1 VKRVVS
7 RDEGEERSR
16 LWYCSR
22 KGPAAGILDK
32 KKKKGI
38 GSPVV
43 IGIRGEGV
51 RERCRADRQVGPQL
65 SSTLNGHGT
74 LRRGE

>member
-16 LWYCSR
+16 SW

-38 GSPVV
+38 GSPLV
-43 IGIRGEGV
+43 IGISVRGRGG
-51 RERCRADRQVGPQL
+51 ERRRADRQGGRNYL
-65 SSTLNGHGT
+65 GH
-74 LRRGE
+74 LMARSVAVSN